1 MSRLSM
7 QKTLKHHPGW
17 YRGDFH
23 LHTNVSDGKYTPK
36 ELAGL
41 AKEHGLDF
49 FAITDHNAIGSYT
62 EFGDPEVLVIPG
74 IEVTFD
80 QGHWNV
86 FGMEDWR
93 DWMENICVGHISIP
107 LNPKDKC
114 TTDLM
119 RRISDQGLLNSINHP
134 LLKPWEWRDGETN
147 LQYVDCLEI
156 WNDPLWPDN
165 RQANPQAVDF
175 WSDSLNAG
183 YRITAIG
190 GSDFHFLPGDTSRF
204 PGERPGL
211 PTTYVWGEALSGEA
225 ILKGLRQHRVYVSL
239 GPQVSF
245 QAQLDGQQV
254 PIGADLGSASGEVDL
269 IAEVSGDPQATQARL
284 VKNGRLLLETNLEEG
299 RGELRCH
306 ERTEAEKPAWYR
318 LEVLD
323 SEGAYLALTNPIF
336 SGTWRPPAP
345 ASFKDFMREEQ
356 AGEEAAKT

>member
-7 QKTLKHHPGW
+7 QKVFMPQPGW

-23 LHTNVSDGKYTPK
+23 LHTKFSDGKYTPK
-36 ELAGL
+36 ELAHL

-74 IEVTFD
+74 IEVTFEE
-80 QGHWNV
+80 GHWNV

-107 LNPKDKC
+107 LNPKDKS

-119 RRISDQGLLNSINHP
+119 RRISEQGLLNSINHP
-134 LLKPWEWRDGETN
+134 LLKPWEWRDGKTD
-147 LQYVDCLEI
+147 LKYVNCLEI

-165 RQANPQAVDF
+165 LQANPQAVEF
-175 WSDSLNAG
+175 WSACLNAG

-211 PTTYVWGEALSGEA
+211 PTTYVWGQALSGEA
-225 ILKGLRQHRVYVSL
+225 ILDSIRQHKVYVSL

-245 QAQLDGQQV
+245 QALFNGRQFQ
-254 PIGADLGSASGEVDL
+254 IGSDLGAVSGEVEL
-269 IAEVSGDPQATQARL
+269 VAEVSGDSQAKQARL
-284 VKNGRLLLETNLEEG
+284 VKNGKLLVETKVEG
-299 RGELRCH
+299 GQGELHCH
-306 ERTEAEKPAWYR
+306 EKLEADGASWYR
-318 LEVLD
+318 LDIID
-323 SEGAYLALTNPIF
+323 SQGAYLAISNPIF
-336 SGTWRPPAP
+336 AGTWNTPKPA
-345 ASFKDFMREEQ
+345 AFGDFTQDGPEE
-356 AGEEAAKT
+356 